1 MKGSGGALKQ
11 LLSVSLALTPSQNLF
26 ELLAN
31 KGADMNHRYPEEAWD
46 EKDYKCSVMINL
58 VRHNLL
64 EMKEMRSNL

>member
-1 MKGSGGALKQ
+1 
-11 LLSVSLALTPSQNLF
+11 LTPSQNLF